1 MSQSQGQKLL
11 EQYYFPQEAC
21 STHTNL
27 SGMHVQAIIFHCTAC
42 VCVFAQTG
50 GLMRCVLLLL
60 ISVPDLRLYV
70 SARHTVRDNVRREYE
85 IREKRRPNKENKS
98 DKSAGDG
105 GRLKKEGF

>member
-1 MSQSQGQKLL
+1 
-11 EQYYFPQEAC
+11 
-21 STHTNL
+21 
-27 SGMHVQAIIFHCTAC
+27 
-42 VCVFAQTG
+42 
-50 GLMRCVLLLL
+50 MRCVLLLL
-60 ISVPDLRLYV
+60 ISHVPDLLLYV